1 VTIPPLTLNNGVSI
15 PQLGFGTFQV
25 PPESTREAVL
35 TAFEVGYRHIDTAQM
50 YRNERGVGQAVADSG
65 LARDDVFITTKLNN
79 NGHRRDDALRL
90 TDASLAALGVEQLD
104 LYLVH
109 WPLPTIDVDYVETWK
124 AMVEVLEAGKTRA
137 IGVSNFTQHHLE
149 RIIDATGVVPAVNQI
164 EAHPYLA
171 NDDLRAFGT
180 ERGIVTEAWSPLA
193 QGKVLGDTPLEAIA
207 ARAGRTV
214 AQVTLRWHLQ
224 RGDVVFPKSS
234 TRERMA
240 ENLALFD
247 FTLSAEDM
255 AAIDGLDRGERI
267 GPDPEVFASIPRD

>member
-193 QGKVLGDTPLEAIA
+193 QGKVLGDTTLEAIA

>member
-1 VTIPPLTLNNGVSI
+1 MTIPPLTLNNGVSI

-193 QGKVLGDTPLEAIA
+193 QGKVLGDTTLEAIA